1 MDYYT
6 LNATHHA
13 SLSLSHS
20 SHTRSSALLR
30 NSGTDWITTDAGT
43 PESWLQATTA
53 PSIVETNET
62 QSWSDETTMQSIIEL
77 ETSSNTNES
86 WEECTTEHVSADN
99 NVTTITPSIST
110 CPPAVTP
117 EMLDAAK
124 REIIDS
130 ITSAISRHIGD
141 RLDALEARLS
151 TLSCSSA
158 PTSPPVRL
166 AWQIY
171 ENLQVQLHGWLRV
184 FDQPYSHRTRT
195 RTDDL
200 SQLSGICQNDVLVA
214 ASFNNSI
221 SLAAVGPASVLTLN
235 KVWNRPQL
243 VGQVYWYRT
252 NGQSFGFSP
261 LPAVRQTSG
270 DKEDLTSPLRLSWI
284 LDQSAGGYRAG
295 TTRALTD
302 SSLWRKVIFCN

>member
-1 MDYYT
+1 MTPLIPLKPCRSAARKNGLLYVERHAPCVVVSFSFISYSFLCSVKKQRNR
-6 LNATHHA
+6 LNHHRRRHPGVVA
-13 SLSLSHS
+13 SSDNC
-20 SHTRSSALLR
+20 TFDRR
-30 NSGTDWITTDAGT
+30 
-43 PESWLQATTA
+43 
-53 PSIVETNET
+53 
-62 QSWSDETTMQSIIEL
+62 DETTMQSIIEL

-86 WEECTTEHVSADN
+86 WEECTTEHVSADS

-151 TLSCSSA
+151 MLSCSSA

-171 ENLQVQLHGWLRV
+171 ENLQVPLHGWLRV

-200 SQLSGICQNDVLVA
+200 SQLSGICHNDVLVA

-235 KVWNRPQL
+235 TAWNRPQL
-243 VGQVYWYRT
+243 VGQVYWYQTVLFLRQT
-252 NGQSFGFSP
+252 
-261 LPAVRQTSG
+261 LVEYPAVSNCIG
-270 DKEDLTSPLRLSWI
+270 KFLRCFFHIKLPNLFKI
-284 LDQSAGGYRAG
+284 ITY
-295 TTRALTD
+295 
-302 SSLWRKVIFCN
+302 VC